1 MRAPDPKRL
10 LPHSDLLLCKHHVP
24 RLGRNEKN
32 RATKTDAKARE
43 TGGETAR
50 RETREERKNARTV
63 RKRAR
68 WRADSWQ
75 TLPGVSA
82 RKDES
87 VSSFLHKAAVGGGSD
102 FFRREI
108 GSGS

>member
-32 RATKTDAKARE
+32 RASKTDAKARE
-43 TGGETAR
+43 TGGETSR
-50 RETREERKNARTV
+50 RETRDERENARTV

-68 WRADSWQ
+68 RRADSRRA
-75 TLPGVSA
+75 LPGVNA

-87 VSSFLHKAAVGGGSD
+87 VSLFYFHTHERGERLTKKSES
-102 FFRREI
+102 
-108 GSGS
+108 